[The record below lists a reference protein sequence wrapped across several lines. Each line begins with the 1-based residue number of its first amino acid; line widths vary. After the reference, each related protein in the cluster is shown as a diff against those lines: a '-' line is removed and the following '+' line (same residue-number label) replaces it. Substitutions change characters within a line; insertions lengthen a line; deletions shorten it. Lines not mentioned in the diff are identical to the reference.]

1 MFSRDNLSAV
11 NREIVTVSTLAG
23 LETVQSQLRSHL
35 GILRNLGLNEVELK
49 RIIAELSKLNLMAED
64 KANEV
69 LEQVLKG

>member
-23 LETVQSQLRSHL
+23 LETVRSHL

-49 RIIAELSKLNLMAED
+49 RITAELSKSNPVAAD

-69 LEQVLKG
+69 LERLQKQ